1 MLFAPADRHLEDGE
15 DLARD
20 KIARVLSNDTFVD
33 DAEAAHEKAD
43 SSLEFPSAVL
53 DDSVSGIHCGPGWDY
68 DKIAEFALDESQ
80 WLTDSQLRVIN
91 PALTDSQLW
100 GRGAKE
106 ALGND
111 AGARDAGRELELLK
125 NAIQKVICD
134 IDSEGD
140 ELGAECKVQL
150 PMHLEVRALGT
161 HLLAVRAR
169 SAALVESLE
178 DERKLVRCLEDEAVE
193 LAEQLADERKQTQL
207 LRSQAADFADERY
220 TYTHIHTCMHI
231 HTHTHIHTHRYA
243 YASNTHTDRQTDRQI
258 QSHEHTH
265 KHTRIFIRIH
275 THTHTN
281 THTHTHV
288 HTNTYTY
295 THTESRTEKHLSRAA
310 RTVSYS
316 PRLSASSRSPW
327 SQKSSTPKHLN

>member
-220 TYTHIHTCMHI
+220 TYTHIHTCMHARMYAWS
-231 HTHTHIHTHRYA
+231 RYT
-243 YASNTHTDRQTDRQI
+243 Y
-258 QSHEHTH
+258 
-265 KHTRIFIRIH
+265 
-275 THTHTN
+275 
-281 THTHTHV
+281 THTHTHACTHACLRCA
-288 HTNTYTY
+288 HTHACT
-295 THTESRTEKHLSRAA
+295 
-310 RTVSYS
+310 
-316 PRLSASSRSPW
+316 
-327 SQKSSTPKHLN
+327 